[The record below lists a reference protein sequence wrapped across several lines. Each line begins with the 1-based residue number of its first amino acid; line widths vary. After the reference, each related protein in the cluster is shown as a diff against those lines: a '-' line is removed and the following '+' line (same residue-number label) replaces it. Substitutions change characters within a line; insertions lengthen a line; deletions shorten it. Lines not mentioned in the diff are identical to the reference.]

1 MKKIR
6 VAMLLLGA
14 VFAIGSTSTALC
26 ACGPT
31 GNNGGTAEV
40 VYHLNYGDEAARTVE
55 IPNGTAAL
63 DWKAPRDGFKIEG
76 WYTDKDCN
84 NAYDFSA
91 QVTAK
96 LDLFAKWTVYEGK
109 VPVTFDYNYPGSR
122 SSFTVSVDKY
132 GKVAERYAPTAEKV
146 NRLGMKLDGWYKDAA
161 CTQKWDFAVD
171 TVESETTLYAG
182 YTASNAIPRDASGNI
197 IYDNVQVNFWLANNG
212 KGQAIFSKLADKFNE
227 EYAGRIHVNA
237 TEALLDQ
244 NTYSVRLQSTPEKS
258 VNEGTYY
265 SVSDI
270 YAMADIDYSLDDWYA
285 GALRDSLYKGALTAV
300 PMLASVPYI
309 VYNKALMLK
318 YNGDALP
325 ENYTELSTVLK
336 KAYEGEKA
344 SKPNFKSIMTN
355 TDWTFKEAPSSVAFL
370 QNGAEYYSYNADI
383 SMYESKW
390 SDAAVRSGA
399 LTGLENMYNL
409 FGANGDCHGG
419 TGDKSSYDDHTPIN
433 AVKDGNALMCVV
445 NYMCSNDLV
454 KGNSALGVMPLS
466 GLFTDNDDAAAAR
479 IPIHTF
485 GLAFYKAGKVSDVQL
500 AAGAVFADYCSRHS
514 ETFTEEGWYPVR
526 KSAADPEKF
535 NETYKGILENVGD
548 PQNFY
553 TYDGYTGGKR
563 IVNSICAE
571 KYIVPMLAETN
582 VDFAQKLNEMATS
595 ISFEINN

>member
-14 VFAIGSTSTALC
+14 VFAIGLTSTALC

-31 GNNGGTAEV
+31 ENNGGTAEV
-40 VYHLNYGDEAARTVE
+40 IYHLNYGDETARTVE
-55 IPNGTAAL
+55 IPNGTVAV
-63 DWKAPRDGFKIEG
+63 DWQAPRDGFKIEG

-109 VPVTFDYNYPGSR
+109 VPVTFDYNYLGSR

-132 GKVAERYAPTAEKV
+132 GKVAERYAPTADKAD
-146 NRLGMKLDGWYKDAA
+146 RLGMVLDGWYKDKA

-171 TVESETTLYAG
+171 TVNSETTLYAG
-182 YTASNAIPRDASGNI
+182 YVPNNNIPRDESGNI

-212 KGQAIFSKLADKFNE
+212 KGQAIFKKLADKFNE

-270 YAMADIDYSLDDWYA
+270 FAMADIDYSLDDWHE
-285 GALRDSLYKGALTAV
+285 GALRDSLYKGALTSV

-309 VYNKALMLK
+309 VYNKALMQK
-318 YNGDALP
+318 YNGNSLP
-325 ENYTELSTVLK
+325 RNYTELSTVLK
-336 KAYEGEKA
+336 NAYDGEKS
-344 SKPNFKSIMTN
+344 SKPSFKSIMTN

-370 QNGAEYYSYNADI
+370 QNGAEYYTYNADE
-383 SMYESKW
+383 SMYETKW
-390 SDAAVRSGA
+390 EDTEVRSGA
-399 LTGLENMYNL
+399 LKGLENMYNL
-409 FGANGDCHGG
+409 FGAGGDCHGG
-419 TGDKSSYDDHTPIN
+419 TGDRSSYDDHTPIN

-445 NYMCSNDLV
+445 NYMCSNELV

-479 IPIHTF
+479 IPVHTF
-485 GLAFYKAGKVSDVQL
+485 GLAFYKAGKVSAVQL
-500 AAGAVFADYCSRHS
+500 AAGAVFADYCSKHS
-514 ETFTEEGWYPVR
+514 EAFTEEGWYPVR
-526 KSAADPEKF
+526 KSCTDPEKF
-535 NETYKGILENVGD
+535 DGKYKDILEQVGD
-548 PQNFY
+548 PDDFY
-553 TYDGYTGGKR
+553 TYSGYTGGKR

-571 KYIVPMLAETN
+571 KYIVPMLAEN
-582 VDFAQKLNEMATS
+582 EVDFAQKLTEMATA
-595 ISFEINN
+595 IGFEINN